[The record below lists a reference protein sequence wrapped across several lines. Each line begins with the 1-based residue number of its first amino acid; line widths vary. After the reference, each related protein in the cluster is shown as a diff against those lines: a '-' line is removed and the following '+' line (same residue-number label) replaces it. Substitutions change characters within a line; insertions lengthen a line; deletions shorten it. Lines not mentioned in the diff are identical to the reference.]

1 MSPERLLA
9 AWRRLGGNP
18 FGRFLFNAGISIAV
32 PYSGSVRP
40 KVMEITP
47 GSAHVKLHD
56 RRRVRNHLRSIH
68 AIAMA
73 NALELTSGLA
83 MMAALSDDVRGIVTS
98 LEVTYHKKGRGTLDV
113 RSQCTPP
120 SAITERTTFLAHAE
134 AHDSSGELVSSIA
147 VTWLL
152 GPTKKP

>member
-1 MSPERLLA
+1 MSPQRLLS

-18 FGRFLFNAGISIAV
+18 FGRFLFNAAISISV

-40 KVMEITP
+40 KVVELSP
-47 GSAHVKLHD
+47 GSTHVKLHD
-56 RRRVRNHLRSIH
+56 RRRVRNHLKSIH

-73 NALELTSGLA
+73 NVLELASGLA

-98 LEVTYHKKGRGTLDV
+98 LEVTYHKKGRGTLDI

-120 SAITERTTFLAHAE
+120 TEVSERTSFLAHAE
-134 AHDSSGELVSSIA
+134 ARDSSGELVSSIA

-152 GPTKKP
+152 GPAKKT

>member
-1 MSPERLLA
+1 MSPERLLT

-18 FGRFLFNAGISIAV
+18 FGRFLFNAGISTAV

-47 GSAHVKLHD
+47 GSAHVRIHD

-113 RSQCTPP
+113 RSQCAPP
-120 SAITERTTFLAHAE
+120 STITERTTFLAHAE
-134 AHDSSGELVSSIA
+134 AHDSSGDLVSSIA

-152 GPTKKP
+152 GPTKES

>member
-1 MSPERLLA
+1 MSPERLLS

-18 FGRFLFNAGISIAV
+18 FGRLLFNAAISISV

-40 KVMEITP
+40 RVVELSP
-47 GSAHVKLHD
+47 GSAHVKLRD
-56 RRRVRNHLRSIH
+56 RRRVRNHLKSIH

-73 NALELTSGLA
+73 NALELASGLA

-113 RSQCTPP
+113 RSQCSPP
-120 SAITERTTFLAHAE
+120 AEVSERTSFLAHAE

-152 GPTKKP
+152 GPAKKS